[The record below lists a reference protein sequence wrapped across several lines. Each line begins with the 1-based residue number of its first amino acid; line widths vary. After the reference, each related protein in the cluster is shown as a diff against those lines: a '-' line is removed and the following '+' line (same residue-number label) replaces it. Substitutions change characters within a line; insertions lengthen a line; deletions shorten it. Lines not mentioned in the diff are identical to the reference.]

1 MPLAD
6 GPLRRLIE
14 TSPLPVHLVTDTDH
28 RSLAASPAREHE
40 WGQTAAGLLGQTLW
54 RFAAR
59 RHPGSRAIAGPAR
72 LVGGHLP
79 QPVELWTG
87 ARNAGLRI
95 RCQMM
100 TWERVYL
107 ADGTP
112 ARLCLTSAFSSAA

>member
-54 RFAAR
+54 RFAPKGIQAAEQSLDQHGWWEATCR
-59 RHPGSRAIAGPAR
+59 SRSNCGPA
-72 LVGGHLP
+72 P
-79 QPVELWTG
+79 
-87 ARNAGLRI
+87 A
-95 RCQMM
+95 
-100 TWERVYL
+100 
-107 ADGTP
+107 TP
-112 ARLCLTSAFSSAA
+112 ACGSAAK